1 MPWLPLS
8 QFRDQTVP
16 KLNNLRR
23 AAAAGVRVPATWW
36 LPAVTAKHEA
46 APPPDLCE
54 PLILRSGS
62 PTEDTRVTSSAGQLL
77 SLPVK
82 ERQKFAV
89 NLARVVEALP
99 CNAAG
104 QPQGAVFAQPLIQAV
119 EAGVAFYDGF
129 YYEQTRASESNEEL
143 TSGQQRGEVR
153 RGQYERG
160 EPWSEWLRALYAVF
174 GAEAGGDRRI
184 DVEFARDAE
193 GYVLLQVRPALFP
206 LARNPTLTVA
216 NHKETLG
223 EHPSPFTV
231 SAMVEAGHDMAF
243 WCQLNPACAR
253 WDEVYAIE
261 LAGAAWMNVS
271 LWFHWLDHFG
281 LPRTLL
287 TSAIGGY
294 PATPADARIILGRLV
309 RSLPRLLWQHWL
321 YVRKVRQVEADLQRL
336 DRAIDRATDLRQ
348 LYAAAVH
355 GLAMLLHTTF
365 AIAALCSLVGGVRKS
380 LGITGSGPLV
390 TRDMMTAY
398 RRLFA
403 LPDVTQ
409 RAAGLDEWLR
419 HYGHRG
425 PLETDLAQPRFAE
438 LRALLWQDLQ
448 GAPPGAGSAAATGTA
463 PTSRRWLRLLSWIEA
478 RREWFRDQAIRR
490 WQRLRTKLCAEG
502 ARLVERGELDSADD
516 VFWLR
521 GPDLRGQVP
530 LRSAVATAKE
540 QAAALRKVTL
550 PLTAT
555 REQIEVAVATA
566 GRAQAAEQGRRVFPG
581 IALTPA
587 VVEGRAVRA
596 DSLTGLLT
604 DGVLS
609 DSADLIL
616 VVPSLEPSWAV
627 VFPRVAGVVAEVGG
641 ELSHASI
648 LLREAGRPALVNCAG
663 IFRQVRTGDRLRL
676 DGARAL
682 VEVL

>member
-8 QFRDQTVP
+8 RFRDPTVP
-16 KLNNLRR
+16 KLDNLRR
-23 AAAAGVRVPATWW
+23 AATAGVRVPTTWW
-36 LPAVTAKHEA
+36 LPAATAGQES
-46 APPPDLCE
+46 APPLGLSE

-62 PTEDTRVTSSAGQLL
+62 PTEDTRVTSNAGQLV

-82 ERQKFAV
+82 NRQDFTV

-99 CNAAG
+99 RDAAG
-104 QPQGAVFAQPLIQAV
+104 KPQGAVFAQPLIQAL

-129 YYEQTRASESNEEL
+129 HYEQTRASASNEEL

-153 RGQYERG
+153 RGHYERG

-174 GAEAGGDRRI
+174 RSERRI
-184 DVEFARDAE
+184 DLEFARDAE

-206 LARNPTLTVA
+206 LVRNPTLTVA

-223 EHPSPFTV
+223 EHPSPFVV
-231 SAMVEAGHDMAF
+231 SAMVEAGHDMSF
-243 WCQLNPACAR
+243 WRQLNPACGR
-253 WDEVYAIE
+253 WDEVYAVE
-261 LAGAAWMNVS
+261 LAGQAWMNVS

-287 TSAIGGY
+287 TSAVGGY
-294 PATPADARIILGRLV
+294 PATPADARIIPGRLA
-309 RSLPRLLWQHWL
+309 RSVPRLLWQHWL
-321 YVRKVRQVEADLQRL
+321 YVQKVRRVEADLRRL
-336 DRAIDRATDLRQ
+336 DEAIDRATELRKV
-348 LYAAAVH
+348 YAATVQ

-365 AIAALCSLVGGVRKS
+365 AIAALCSLVMGVRKA
-380 LGITGSGPLV
+380 LGITGSAPLV
-390 TRDMMTAY
+390 TRDMMAAY
-398 RRLFA
+398 RRLFT
-403 LPDVTQ
+403 LPDMAQ
-409 RAAGLDEWLR
+409 RSAGLDEWLR
-419 HYGHRG
+419 QYGHRG
-425 PLETDLAQPRFAE
+425 PLETDLAQPRFSE
-438 LRALLWQDLQ
+438 LRDVLWQDLQ
-448 GAPPGAGSAAATGTA
+448 SALPGAGAPDGPAAAQR
-463 PTSRRWLRLLSWIEA
+463 SRHWLRLLSWIET
-478 RREWFRDQAIRR
+478 RREWFRDQAMRR
-490 WQRLRTKLCAEG
+490 WQRLRTRLRAEG
-502 ARLVERGELDSADD
+502 ARLVERGELESADD

-521 GPDLRGQVP
+521 GPDLRGQQP
-530 LRSAVATAKE
+530 LRQAVAAAKE
-540 QAAALRKVTL
+540 QAAALRKVNL

-555 REQIEVAVATA
+555 RDQIEAVVAKA
-566 GRAQAAEQGRRVFPG
+566 GQAQAQEEGRRVFPG

-596 DSLTGLLT
+596 DSLTALLT
-604 DGVLS
+604 EGVLS
-609 DSADLIL
+609 DSADVIL

-648 LLREAGRPALVNCAG
+648 LLREAGRPAVVNCAG